1 MTRPLLLY
9 SGALF
14 IIVALSL
21 NMNGALLSFMVR
33 LSLSL
38 FAFTWILDRFP
49 RFRIRQMPATIG
61 LLSLFVTL
69 LYASSLW
76 AKEPTDAILY
86 AFRYL
91 LCLVAVFLIYD
102 TFRSWKEIQI
112 ALQAYVVGLYA
123 VFIQIFITYLQGRPQ
138 LSDGR
143 YGADGIHP
151 NHAAVMLGS
160 GLAVAWLLAVGEKP
174 LNRFWRVLNFSYIL
188 AALYGVM
195 LTGSRGGFIACVPS
209 LIVICIHLFRKPGS
223 AVITA
228 GIFLAALP
236 GLLANPSV
244 QKNIERIGSI
254 SESASADGFTGRGDR
269 WKAAIEIFKDN
280 PIIGVGAG
288 GYRPATR
295 DYGTY
300 AIHSETG
307 EPLGAHSSY
316 LQFASELGIVG
327 LSIFIA
333 LLISI
338 FLNYQKLLPG
348 YRLAFMTGLLS
359 LANAMISEMIEARYF
374 TWIFIGIGLAV
385 AKLSQLERAAAHES
399 ASEYTESVP
408 STIRSSENLEPA
420 TTAS

>member
-1 MTRPLLLY
+1 LTRPLLLY
-9 SGALF
+9 CGALF
-14 IIVALSL
+14 IIFALSL
-21 NMNGALLSFMVR
+21 NMNGTLLSFMVR

-49 RFRIRQMPATIG
+49 RFRVRPVPPTVG

-76 AKEPTDAILY
+76 AIEPTDAILY
-86 AFRYL
+86 AFRFL

-174 LNRFWRVLNFSYIL
+174 LNTFWRVLNFSYIL

-228 GIFLAALP
+228 GIFFAALP

-327 LSIFIA
+327 LGIFLG
-333 LLISI
+333 LLLSI
-338 FLNYQKLLPG
+338 FLNYRKLLPG

-374 TWIFIGIGLAV
+374 TWIFIGIGLSV
-385 AKLSQLERAAAHES
+385 AKISQLERVAAYER

-420 TTAS
+420 TSAS

>member
-9 SGALF
+9 CGALF
-14 IIVALSL
+14 IIFALSL
-21 NMNGALLSFMVR
+21 NMNGTLLSFMVR

-49 RFRIRQMPATIG
+49 RFRVRPVPPTVG

-76 AKEPTDAILY
+76 AIEPTDAILY
-86 AFRYL
+86 AFRFL

-174 LNRFWRVLNFSYIL
+174 LNTFWRVLNFSYIL

-228 GIFLAALP
+228 GIFFAALP

-327 LSIFIA
+327 LGIFLG
-333 LLISI
+333 LLLSI
-338 FLNYQKLLPG
+338 FLNYRKLLPG

-374 TWIFIGIGLAV
+374 TWIFIGIGLSV
-385 AKLSQLERAAAHES
+385 AKISQLERVAAYER

-420 TTAS
+420 TSAS

>member
-1 MTRPLLLY
+1 MTRPVLLY

-21 NMNGALLSFMVR
+21 NMNGTLLSFMVR

-49 RFRIRQMPATIG
+49 RFRVRPVPATVG

-76 AKEPTDAILY
+76 AIEPTDAILY
-86 AFRYL
+86 AFRFL

-102 TFRSWKEIQI
+102 SFRSWKEIQI

-143 YGADGIHP
+143 YGAEGIHP

-174 LNRFWRVLNFSYIL
+174 LNKFWRIFNFSYVL
-188 AALYGVM
+188 VALYGVM

-209 LIVICIHLFRKPGS
+209 LIVIAIHLFRKPGS
-223 AVITA
+223 AIITA
-228 GIFLAALP
+228 GIILAALP

-327 LSIFIA
+327 LSIFVG
-333 LLISI
+333 LLFSI
-338 FLNYQKLLPG
+338 FLNYRTLLPG

-374 TWIFIGIGLAV
+374 TWIFIGIGLSV
-385 AKLSQLERAAAHES
+385 AKISQLERAAAYER

>member
-9 SGALF
+9 CGALF
-14 IIVALSL
+14 IIIALSL
-21 NMNGALLSFMVR
+21 NMNGTLLSFMVR

-49 RFRIRQMPATIG
+49 RFRVRPVPATVG

-76 AKEPTDAILY
+76 AIEPTDAILY
-86 AFRYL
+86 AFRFL

-174 LNRFWRVLNFSYIL
+174 LNTFWRVLNFSYIL

-228 GIFLAALP
+228 GIFFAALP

-327 LSIFIA
+327 LGIFLG
-333 LLISI
+333 LLLSI
-338 FLNYQKLLPG
+338 FLNYRKLLPG

-374 TWIFIGIGLAV
+374 TWIFIGIGLSV
-385 AKLSQLERAAAHES
+385 AKISQLERAAAYER

-420 TTAS
+420 TSAS

>member
-76 AKEPTDAILY
+76 AIEPTDAILY

-209 LIVICIHLFRKPGS
+209 LIVICIHLFRKPAS
-223 AVITA
+223 AVVTA
-228 GIFLAALP
+228 AIFFAALP

-327 LSIFIA
+327 LGIFLG
-333 LLISI
+333 LLLSI

-374 TWIFIGIGLAV
+374 TWIFFGIGLAV

-399 ASEYTESVP
+399 ASEYTERVP

>member
-1 MTRPLLLY
+1 MTRPVLLY

-21 NMNGALLSFMVR
+21 NMNGTLLSFMVR

-38 FAFTWILDRFP
+38 FAFSWILDRFP
-49 RFRIRQMPATIG
+49 RFRVRPVPATVG
-61 LLSLFVTL
+61 LLSLFVTI

-76 AKEPTDAILY
+76 AVEPTDAILY
-86 AFRYL
+86 AFRFL

-102 TFRSWKEIQI
+102 SFRSWKEIQI

-143 YGADGIHP
+143 YGAEGIHP

-174 LNRFWRVLNFSYIL
+174 LNMFWRVLNFSYVL

-228 GIFLAALP
+228 GIFFAALP

-327 LSIFIA
+327 LSIFVG
-333 LLISI
+333 LLLSI
-338 FLNYQKLLPG
+338 FLNYRTLLPG

-374 TWIFIGIGLAV
+374 TWIFIGIGLSV
-385 AKLSQLERAAAHES
+385 AKISQLERAAAYERD
-399 ASEYTESVP
+399 SEYTESVP

>member
-9 SGALF
+9 CGALF
-14 IIVALSL
+14 IIIALSL
-21 NMNGALLSFMVR
+21 NMNGTLLSFMVR

-49 RFRIRQMPATIG
+49 RFRVRPVPPTVG

-76 AKEPTDAILY
+76 AIEPTDAILY
-86 AFRYL
+86 AFRFL

-174 LNRFWRVLNFSYIL
+174 LNTFWRVLNFSYIL

-228 GIFLAALP
+228 GIFFAALP

-327 LSIFIA
+327 LGIFLG
-333 LLISI
+333 LLLSI
-338 FLNYQKLLPG
+338 FLNYRKLLPG

-374 TWIFIGIGLAV
+374 TWIFIGIGLSV
-385 AKLSQLERAAAHES
+385 AKISQLERAAAYER

-420 TTAS
+420 TSAS

>member
-1 MTRPLLLY
+1 MTRPVLLY

-21 NMNGALLSFMVR
+21 NMNGTLLSFMVR

-49 RFRIRQMPATIG
+49 RFRVRPVPATVG

-76 AKEPTDAILY
+76 AIEPTDAILY
-86 AFRYL
+86 AFRFL

-102 TFRSWKEIQI
+102 SFRSWKEIQI

-143 YGADGIHP
+143 YGAEGIHP

-174 LNRFWRVLNFSYIL
+174 LNKFWRIFNFSYVL
-188 AALYGVM
+188 VALYGVM

-209 LIVICIHLFRKPGS
+209 LIVIAIHLFRKPGS
-223 AVITA
+223 AIITA
-228 GIFLAALP
+228 GIILAALP

-327 LSIFIA
+327 LSIFVG
-333 LLISI
+333 LLFSI
-338 FLNYQKLLPG
+338 FLNYRTLLPG

-374 TWIFIGIGLAV
+374 TWIFIGIGLSV
-385 AKLSQLERAAAHES
+385 AKISQLERAAYER

>member
-1 MTRPLLLY
+1 LTRPLLLY
-9 SGALF
+9 CGALF
-14 IIVALSL
+14 IIIALSL
-21 NMNGALLSFMVR
+21 NMNGTLLSFMVR

-49 RFRIRQMPATIG
+49 RFRVRPVPATVG

-76 AKEPTDAILY
+76 AIEPTDAILY
-86 AFRYL
+86 AFRFL

-174 LNRFWRVLNFSYIL
+174 LNTFWRVLNFSYIL

-228 GIFLAALP
+228 GIFFAALP

-327 LSIFIA
+327 LGIFLG
-333 LLISI
+333 LLLSI
-338 FLNYQKLLPG
+338 FLNYRKLLPG

-374 TWIFIGIGLAV
+374 TWIFIGIGLSV
-385 AKLSQLERAAAHES
+385 AKISQLERAAAYER

>member
-1 MTRPLLLY
+1 LTRPLLLY
-9 SGALF
+9 CGALF
-14 IIVALSL
+14 IIIALSL
-21 NMNGALLSFMVR
+21 NMNGTLLSFMVR

-49 RFRIRQMPATIG
+49 RFRVRPVPPTVG

-76 AKEPTDAILY
+76 AIEPTDAILY
-86 AFRYL
+86 AFRFL

-174 LNRFWRVLNFSYIL
+174 LNTFWRVLNFSYIL

-228 GIFLAALP
+228 GIFFAALP

-327 LSIFIA
+327 LGIFLG
-333 LLISI
+333 LLLSI
-338 FLNYQKLLPG
+338 FLNYRKLLPG

-374 TWIFIGIGLAV
+374 TWIFIGIGLSV
-385 AKLSQLERAAAHES
+385 AKISQLERAAAYER

-420 TTAS
+420 TSAS

>member
-1 MTRPLLLY
+1 LTRPLLLY
-9 SGALF
+9 CGALF
-14 IIVALSL
+14 IIIALSL
-21 NMNGALLSFMVR
+21 NMNGTLLSFMVR

-49 RFRIRQMPATIG
+49 RFRVRPVPATVG

-76 AKEPTDAILY
+76 AIEPTDAILY
-86 AFRYL
+86 AFRFL

-174 LNRFWRVLNFSYIL
+174 LNTFWRVLNFSYIL

-209 LIVICIHLFRKPGS
+209 LIVICIHLFRQPGS

-228 GIFLAALP
+228 GIFFAALP

-327 LSIFIA
+327 LGIFLG
-333 LLISI
+333 LLLSI
-338 FLNYQKLLPG
+338 FLNYRKLLPG

-374 TWIFIGIGLAV
+374 TWIFIGIGLSV
-385 AKLSQLERAAAHES
+385 AKISQLERAAAYER

-420 TTAS
+420 TSAS

>member
-9 SGALF
+9 CGALF
-14 IIVALSL
+14 IIIALSL
-21 NMNGALLSFMVR
+21 NMNGTLLSFMVR

-49 RFRIRQMPATIG
+49 RFRVRPVPATVG

-76 AKEPTDAILY
+76 AIEPTDAILY
-86 AFRYL
+86 AFRFL

-174 LNRFWRVLNFSYIL
+174 LNTFWRVLNFSYIL

-223 AVITA
+223 AIITA
-228 GIFLAALP
+228 GIFFAALP

-327 LSIFIA
+327 LGIFLG
-333 LLISI
+333 LLLSI
-338 FLNYQKLLPG
+338 FLNYRKLLPG

-374 TWIFIGIGLAV
+374 TWIFIGIGLSV
-385 AKLSQLERAAAHES
+385 AKISQLERAAAYER

-420 TTAS
+420 TSAS

>member
-1 MTRPLLLY
+1 MTRPVLLY

-21 NMNGALLSFMVR
+21 NMNGTLLSFMVR

-49 RFRIRQMPATIG
+49 KFRVRPVPATVG

-76 AKEPTDAILY
+76 AIEPTDAILY
-86 AFRYL
+86 AFRFL

-102 TFRSWKEIQI
+102 SFRSWKEIQI

-143 YGADGIHP
+143 YGAEGIHP

-174 LNRFWRVLNFSYIL
+174 LNKFWRVLNFSYVL

-228 GIFLAALP
+228 GIFFAALP

-327 LSIFIA
+327 LSIFVG
-333 LLISI
+333 LLLSI
-338 FLNYQKLLPG
+338 FLNYRTLLPG

-374 TWIFIGIGLAV
+374 TWIFIGIGLSV
-385 AKLSQLERAAAHES
+385 AKISQLERAAAYDR

>member
-1 MTRPLLLY
+1 
-9 SGALF
+9 
-14 IIVALSL
+14 
-21 NMNGALLSFMVR
+21 MNGTLLSFMVR

-49 RFRIRQMPATIG
+49 RFRVRPVPATVG

-76 AKEPTDAILY
+76 AIEPTDAILY
-86 AFRYL
+86 AFRFL

-174 LNRFWRVLNFSYIL
+174 LNTFWRVLNFSYIL

-228 GIFLAALP
+228 GIFFAALP

-327 LSIFIA
+327 LGIFLG
-333 LLISI
+333 LLLSI
-338 FLNYQKLLPG
+338 FLNYRKLLPG

-374 TWIFIGIGLAV
+374 TWIFIGIGLSV
-385 AKLSQLERAAAHES
+385 AKISQLERAAAYER

>member
-1 MTRPLLLY
+1 MTRPVLLY

-21 NMNGALLSFMVR
+21 NMNGTLLSFMVR

-49 RFRIRQMPATIG
+49 KFRVRPVPATVG

-76 AKEPTDAILY
+76 AIEPTDAILY
-86 AFRYL
+86 AFRFL

-102 TFRSWKEIQI
+102 SFRSWKEIQI

-143 YGADGIHP
+143 YGAEGIHP

-174 LNRFWRVLNFSYIL
+174 LNKFWRIFNFSYVL
-188 AALYGVM
+188 VALYGVM

-209 LIVICIHLFRKPGS
+209 LIVIAIHLFRKPGS
-223 AVITA
+223 AIITA
-228 GIFLAALP
+228 GIILAALP

-327 LSIFIA
+327 LSIFVG
-333 LLISI
+333 LLFSI
-338 FLNYQKLLPG
+338 FLNYRTLLPG

-374 TWIFIGIGLAV
+374 TWIFIGIGLSV
-385 AKLSQLERAAAHES
+385 AKISQLERAAAYER

>member
-9 SGALF
+9 CGALF
-14 IIVALSL
+14 IIIALSL
-21 NMNGALLSFMVR
+21 NMNGTLLSFMVR

-49 RFRIRQMPATIG
+49 RFRVRPVPATVG

-76 AKEPTDAILY
+76 AIEPTDAILY
-86 AFRYL
+86 AFRFL

-174 LNRFWRVLNFSYIL
+174 LNTFWRVLNFSYIL

-228 GIFLAALP
+228 GIFFAALP

-327 LSIFIA
+327 LGIFLG
-333 LLISI
+333 LLLSI
-338 FLNYQKLLPG
+338 FLNYRKLLPG

-374 TWIFIGIGLAV
+374 TWIFIGIGLSV
-385 AKLSQLERAAAHES
+385 AKISQLERAAAYER

>member
-49 RFRIRQMPATIG
+49 RFRVRPVPATVG

-76 AKEPTDAILY
+76 AIEPTDAILY
-86 AFRYL
+86 AFRFL

-102 TFRSWKEIQI
+102 SFRSWKEIQI

-143 YGADGIHP
+143 YGAEGIHP

-174 LNRFWRVLNFSYIL
+174 LNKFWRILNFSYVL
-188 AALYGVM
+188 VALYGVM

-209 LIVICIHLFRKPGS
+209 LIVIAIHLFRKPGS
-223 AVITA
+223 AIITA
-228 GIFLAALP
+228 GIILAALP

-327 LSIFIA
+327 LSIFVG
-333 LLISI
+333 LLFSI
-338 FLNYQKLLPG
+338 FSNYRTLLPG

-374 TWIFIGIGLAV
+374 TWIFIGIGLSV
-385 AKLSQLERAAAHES
+385 AKISQLERAAAYER

>member
-9 SGALF
+9 CGALF
-14 IIVALSL
+14 IIIALSL
-21 NMNGALLSFMVR
+21 NMNGTLLSFMVR

-49 RFRIRQMPATIG
+49 RFRVRPVPATVG

-76 AKEPTDAILY
+76 AIEPTDAILY
-86 AFRYL
+86 AFRFL

-174 LNRFWRVLNFSYIL
+174 LNTFWRVLNFSYIL

-209 LIVICIHLFRKPGS
+209 LIVICIHLFRQPGS

-228 GIFLAALP
+228 GIFFAALP

-327 LSIFIA
+327 LGIFLG
-333 LLISI
+333 LLLSI
-338 FLNYQKLLPG
+338 FLNYRKLLPG

-374 TWIFIGIGLAV
+374 TWIFIGIGLSV
-385 AKLSQLERAAAHES
+385 AKISQLERAAAYER

-420 TTAS
+420 TSAS